1 MQKARDIPLARRD
14 LRQDRR
20 HALPVL
26 EVTIGDER
34 FSSINWSMQGA
45 LLDGMCEFIGTRVRG
60 VMGIAGS
67 CEAIPFAA
75 TVIRADPETGSCAI
89 CFESCRTE
97 QIEFWPHHQVGK
109 LQ

>member
-1 MQKARDIPLARRD
+1 MRKLTRDWTATGESRRE
-14 LRQDRR
+14 QR

-26 EVTIGDER
+26 EVVIGRER
-34 FSSINWSMQGA
+34 YRSINWSMQGA

-75 TVIRADPETGSCAI
+75 TVIRTDPETGCCAI

-97 QIEFWPHHQVGK
+97 QIEFWPHHQAGK